1 MFSID
6 SVPPHL
12 NSIRFDL
19 PSVLEE
25 VVQSLAPQAAIK
37 ELELISFIDPPTLV
51 FTRGDPD
58 YLRLLLMNLVGYAI
72 KCADRGN
79 VSIHA
84 KAEGETK
91 SYSSVI
97 FSVTFNPGTAFIN
110 RQPAIQNRLNDPDD
124 FQLAEPEGVD
134 SELFLSQKQLKQIG
148 NQLQVVNS
156 SEKETRITFALRFR
170 SDTLPKTSDLEI
182 DFSGSR
188 VLLVDDNLASQ
199 KALTEMINSLGCRV
213 KIVASG
219 GEVHPALVRGSV
231 TNAPFRIVLLDM
243 EMPGID
249 VASVLQAVHQDELT
263 QNTKM
268 VLMMSISQ
276 RNKLD
281 GISELDRSN
290 YLIKPVRKSELWVV
304 LYSALGSK
312 QNPSREYNH
321 PGGALPPE
329 SEYTQNLKILIV
341 EDDDLNL
348 QMDRIL
354 FSQLGHIVDVTS
366 SGAQALSALEARDYD
381 LVFMDVQMPE
391 MSGLEA
397 TRRIRAL
404 ENSKKNIPIIALS
417 AHSESK
423 YGQLCLEAGMDDYL
437 SKPFE
442 TKRISQII
450 RACADGQYRMRQNPT
465 KTTETIPIPEDA
477 PLLDISRG
485 LPYFSN
491 DTFQYDKFLKEFL
504 EGLPKR
510 LEIMEK
516 ALYMKDWELLGN
528 EAHKLKGISANL
540 GAMQLSTLASQLEA
554 SSSEPTEQEA
564 FTVMRKIA
572 GAISILE
579 DQAPNLR
586 GKEKT
591 S

>member
-6 SVPPHL
+6 SDLPHL
-12 NSIRFDL
+12 NSVRFDL
-19 PSVLEE
+19 PCVLEE
-25 VVQSLAPQAAIK
+25 IVQSLASQAAMK
-37 ELELISFIDPPTLV
+37 ELELSSFIDPPTLV

-58 YLRLLLMNLVGYAI
+58 YLRLLLMNLVSYAI

-79 VSIHA
+79 VSIQA

-97 FSVTFNPGTAFIN
+97 FSVTFNPGIAFTN
-110 RQPAIQNRLNDPDD
+110 RQPAIQNRLQYPDD
-124 FQLAEPEGVD
+124 SQVAEPEGVD
-134 SELFLSQKQLKQIG
+134 YELFLSQKQLKQIG
-148 NQLQVVNS
+148 NQLQVINS
-156 SEKETRITFALRFR
+156 SENETRITFALRFR

-188 VLLVDDNLASQ
+188 VLLVDDDLASQ
-199 KALTEMINSLGCRV
+199 KALTTMINSLGCRV
-213 KIVASG
+213 KVVASG

-231 TNAPFRIVLLDM
+231 TNAPFRVVLLDM
-243 EMPGID
+243 EKPGID

-268 VLMMSISQ
+268 VLLMSISQ

-312 QNPSREYNH
+312 QNSAREYNH

-329 SEYTQNLKILIV
+329 SEYTQKLKILIV

-354 FSQLGHIVDVTS
+354 FSQLGHNVDVAS
-366 SGAQALSALEARDYD
+366 SGAQALAALEARDID

-404 ENSKKNIPIIALS
+404 ENSKKNIPIVALS

-442 TKRISQII
+442 TKRVSQII
-450 RACADGQYRMRQNPT
+450 TACAAGQYRLRRNPT
-465 KTTETIPIPEDA
+465 KTTETIPLPVDA
-477 PLLDISRG
+477 PLLDVSIG

-491 DTFQYDKFLKEFL
+491 DAIQYNKFLKEFM
-504 EGLPKR
+504 EGLPNR
-510 LEIMEK
+510 LANMEK
-516 ALYMKDWELLGN
+516 AINMKDWELLGN

-540 GAMQLSTLASQLEA
+540 GAMQVSNLASQLEA
-554 SSSEPTEQEA
+554 KSSERTEQEA
-564 FTVMRKIA
+564 FTIMREIA
-572 GAISILE
+572 NAISILG
-579 DQAPNLR
+579 DQAKNLR
-586 GKEKT
+586 SIEKT

>member
-1 MFSID
+1 
-6 SVPPHL
+6 
-12 NSIRFDL
+12 
-19 PSVLEE
+19 VLEE
-25 VVQSLAPQAAIK
+25 VVQSLASQAAMK
-37 ELELISFIDPPTLV
+37 ELELISFIDPPALV
-51 FTRGDPD
+51 FTRGDPE
-58 YLRLLLMNLVGYAI
+58 YLRLLLMNLVSYAI

-79 VSIHA
+79 VSIQA

-97 FSVTFNPGTAFIN
+97 FSVTFNPGIAFTN
-110 RQPAIQNRLNDPDD
+110 RQPAIQKRLDDPDD
-124 FQLAEPEGVD
+124 SQVAEPEGVD
-134 SELFLSQKQLKQIG
+134 SELFLSQKLLKQIG
-148 NQLQVVNS
+148 NQLQVINS
-156 SEKETRITFALRFR
+156 SEKETSITFALRFR

-188 VLLVDDNLASQ
+188 VLLVDDDLASQ
-199 KALTEMINSLGCRV
+199 KALTNMINSLGCRV
-213 KIVASG
+213 KAVASG

-231 TNAPFRIVLLDM
+231 TNAPFRVVLLDM
-243 EMPGID
+243 EKPGID
-249 VASVLQAVHQDELT
+249 VAGVLQAVHQDELT

-268 VLMMSISQ
+268 VLLMSISQ

-312 QNPSREYNH
+312 QNSPREHNH

-329 SEYTQNLKILIV
+329 SEYTHKLKILIV

-354 FSQLGHIVDVTS
+354 FSQLGHNVDVAS
-366 SGAQALSALEARDYD
+366 SGAQALATLEARDYD

-397 TRRIRAL
+397 TRRIRTL
-404 ENSKKNIPIIALS
+404 ENSKKNIPIVALS

-442 TKRISQII
+442 TKRVSQII
-450 RACADGQYRMRQNPT
+450 TACAAGQYRLRRNPT
-465 KTTETIPIPEDA
+465 KTPETNSLPAEA
-477 PLLDISRG
+477 PLLDVSLG

-510 LEIMEK
+510 LENMEK
-516 ALYMKDWELLGN
+516 ALNMKDWESLGN

-540 GAMQLSTLASQLEA
+540 GAMQVSNLASQLEA
-554 SSSEPTEQEA
+554 SSSERTEQEA
-564 FTVMRKIA
+564 FTVMREIA
-572 GAISILE
+572 DAISILGN
-579 DQAPNLR
+579 QAPNLR
-586 GKEKT
+586 STEKT

>member
-1 MFSID
+1 M
-6 SVPPHL
+6 
-12 NSIRFDL
+12 
-19 PSVLEE
+19 
-25 VVQSLAPQAAIK
+25 
-37 ELELISFIDPPTLV
+37 
-51 FTRGDPD
+51 
-58 YLRLLLMNLVGYAI
+58 
-72 KCADRGN
+72 
-79 VSIHA
+79 
-84 KAEGETK
+84 
-91 SYSSVI
+91 
-97 FSVTFNPGTAFIN
+97 
-110 RQPAIQNRLNDPDD
+110 
-124 FQLAEPEGVD
+124 
-134 SELFLSQKQLKQIG
+134 FLSQKQLKQIG
-148 NQLQVVNS
+148 NQLQVINS
-156 SEKETRITFALRFR
+156 SENETRITFALRFR

-199 KALTEMINSLGCRV
+199 NALTKMINSLGCRV
-213 KIVASG
+213 KVVASG

-231 TNAPFRIVLLDM
+231 TNAPFRVVLLDM

-268 VLMMSISQ
+268 VLLMSISQ
-276 RNKLD
+276 RNRLD

-304 LYSALGSK
+304 LYSALGSR
-312 QNPSREYNH
+312 QNYAREHNH

-329 SEYTQNLKILIV
+329 SEYTHKLKILIV

-354 FSQLGHIVDVTS
+354 FSQLGHNVDVAS
-366 SGAQALSALEARDYD
+366 SGAQALAVLETRDYD

-404 ENSKKNIPIIALS
+404 DTSKKNIPIIALS

-423 YGQLCLEAGMDDYL
+423 YGQLCLEAGMDGYL

-442 TKRISQII
+442 NKRINQII
-450 RACADGQYRMRQNPT
+450 SACADGQYRTRRNPT
-465 KTTETIPIPEDA
+465 KTPETIPLPAEA
-477 PLLDISRG
+477 PLLDVSMG

-510 LEIMEK
+510 LENMEK
-516 ALYMKDWELLGN
+516 ALNTKDWEILGN

-540 GAMQLSTLASQLEA
+540 GAMQVSNLASQLEA
-554 SSSEPTEQEA
+554 RSSERTEQEA
-564 FTVMRKIA
+564 FTIMREIA
-572 GAISILE
+572 NAISILGA
-579 DQAPNLR
+579 QVPNWHSTQ
-586 GKEKT
+586 KT

>member
-1 MFSID
+1 
-6 SVPPHL
+6 
-12 NSIRFDL
+12 
-19 PSVLEE
+19 VLEE
-25 VVQSLAPQAAIK
+25 IAQSLASQAAMK
-37 ELELISFIDPPTLV
+37 ELELIFSIDPPTLV

-58 YLRLLLMNLVGYAI
+58 YLRLLLMNLVSYAI

-79 VSIHA
+79 VSIQA

-97 FSVTFNPGTAFIN
+97 FSVTFNPGIAFTN
-110 RQPAIQNRLNDPDD
+110 RQPTIQNRLGDPDD
-124 FQLAEPEGVD
+124 SQVAEPDGLD
-134 SELFLSQKQLKQIG
+134 SELFLSQKQLKRIG
-148 NQLQVVNS
+148 NQLQVINS
-156 SEKETRITFALRFR
+156 SENETRITFALRFR

-188 VLLVDDNLASQ
+188 VLLVDDDLASQ
-199 KALTEMINSLGCRV
+199 NAMTKMINSLGCRV
-213 KIVASG
+213 KVVASG

-231 TNAPFRIVLLDM
+231 TNAPFRVVLLDM
-243 EMPGID
+243 EKPGID

-268 VLMMSISQ
+268 VLLMSISQ

-312 QNPSREYNH
+312 QNPAREYNH

-329 SEYTQNLKILIV
+329 SEYIQKLKILIV

-354 FSQLGHIVDVTS
+354 FSQLGHNVDVAS
-366 SGAQALSALEARDYD
+366 SGAQALAVLEARDYD

-423 YGQLCLEAGMDDYL
+423 HGQLCLEAGMDGYL

-442 TKRISQII
+442 TKRINQII
-450 RACADGQYRMRQNPT
+450 RACADGQYRTRRNPT
-465 KTTETIPIPEDA
+465 KTSETIPLQAEA
-477 PLLDISRG
+477 PLLDVSVG

-504 EGLPKR
+504 DGLPKR
-510 LEIMEK
+510 LENMEK
-516 ALYMKDWELLGN
+516 ALNIKDWESLGN

-540 GAMQLSTLASQLEA
+540 GAMQVSNLASQLEA
-554 SSSEPTEQEA
+554 SSRESTEQEA
-564 FTVMRKIA
+564 FTIMRKIA
-572 GAISILE
+572 DAISILG

-586 GKEKT
+586 SIEKT

>member
-6 SVPPHL
+6 SDLPHL

-19 PSVLEE
+19 PCVLEE
-25 VVQSLAPQAAIK
+25 VVQSLASQAALK
-37 ELELISFIDPPTLV
+37 ELELISFIDPPALV
-51 FTRGDPD
+51 FTRGDPE
-58 YLRLLLMNLVGYAI
+58 YLRLLLMNLVSYAI

-79 VSIHA
+79 VSIQA

-97 FSVTFNPGTAFIN
+97 FSVTFNPGIAFTN
-110 RQPAIQNRLNDPDD
+110 RQPAIQKRLDDPDD
-124 FQLAEPEGVD
+124 SQAAEPEGVD
-134 SELFLSQKQLKQIG
+134 SELFLSQKLLKQIG
-148 NQLQVVNS
+148 NQLQVINS
-156 SEKETRITFALRFR
+156 SEKETSITFALRFR

-188 VLLVDDNLASQ
+188 VLLVDDDLASQ
-199 KALTEMINSLGCRV
+199 KALTNMINSLGCRV
-213 KIVASG
+213 KAVASG

-231 TNAPFRIVLLDM
+231 TNAPFRVVLLDM
-243 EMPGID
+243 EKPGID
-249 VASVLQAVHQDELT
+249 VAGVLQAVHQDELT

-268 VLMMSISQ
+268 VLLMSISQ

-312 QNPSREYNH
+312 QNSPREHNH
-321 PGGALPPE
+321 SGGTLPPE
-329 SEYTQNLKILIV
+329 SEYTHKLKILIV

-354 FSQLGHIVDVTS
+354 FSQLGHNVDVAS
-366 SGAQALSALEARDYD
+366 SGAQALATLEARDYD

-397 TRRIRAL
+397 TRRIRTL
-404 ENSKKNIPIIALS
+404 ENSKKNIPIVALS

-442 TKRISQII
+442 TKRVSQII
-450 RACADGQYRMRQNPT
+450 TACAAGQYRLRRNPT
-465 KTTETIPIPEDA
+465 KTPETNSLPVEAPI
-477 PLLDISRG
+477 LDVSIG
-485 LPYFSN
+485 LHFFSN

-510 LEIMEK
+510 LENMEK
-516 ALYMKDWELLGN
+516 ALNMKDWESLGN

-540 GAMQLSTLASQLEA
+540 GAMQVSNLASQLEA
-554 SSSEPTEQEA
+554 SSSERTEQEA
-564 FTVMRKIA
+564 FTVMREIA
-572 GAISILE
+572 DAISILG

-586 GKEKT
+586 SAEKT

>member
-6 SVPPHL
+6 SDPPHL
-12 NSIRFDL
+12 NSVRFDL
-19 PSVLEE
+19 PCVLEE
-25 VVQSLAPQAAIK
+25 IVQSLASQAAMK

-58 YLRLLLMNLVGYAI
+58 YLRLLLMNLVSYAI

-79 VSIHA
+79 ISIQA

-97 FSVTFNPGTAFIN
+97 FSVTFNPGIAFTN
-110 RQPAIQNRLNDPDD
+110 RQPAIQTRLEDPDD
-124 FQLAEPEGVD
+124 SQIAEPEGVD

-148 NQLQVVNS
+148 NQLQVINS
-156 SEKETRITFALRFR
+156 SENETRITFALRFR

-199 KALTEMINSLGCRV
+199 NALTKMINSLGCRV
-213 KIVASG
+213 KVVASG

-231 TNAPFRIVLLDM
+231 TNAPFRVVLLDM

-268 VLMMSISQ
+268 VLLMSISQ
-276 RNKLD
+276 RNRLD

-304 LYSALGSK
+304 LYSALGSR
-312 QNPSREYNH
+312 QNYAREHNH

-329 SEYTQNLKILIV
+329 SEYTHKLKILIV

-354 FSQLGHIVDVTS
+354 FSQLGHNVDVAS
-366 SGAQALSALEARDYD
+366 SGAQALAVLETRDYD

-397 TRRIRAL
+397 TRRIHAL
-404 ENSKKNIPIIALS
+404 DTSKKNIPIIALS

-423 YGQLCLEAGMDDYL
+423 YGQLCLEAGMDGYL

-442 TKRISQII
+442 NKRINQII
-450 RACADGQYRMRQNPT
+450 SACADGQYRTRRNPT
-465 KTTETIPIPEDA
+465 KTPETIPLPAEV
-477 PLLDISRG
+477 PLLDVSMG

-510 LEIMEK
+510 LENMEK
-516 ALYMKDWELLGN
+516 ALNMKDWEILGN

-540 GAMQLSTLASQLEA
+540 GAMQVSNLASQLEA
-554 SSSEPTEQEA
+554 RSSERTEQEA
-564 FTVMRKIA
+564 FTIMRE
-572 GAISILE
+572 SHLRF
-579 DQAPNLR
+579 PN
-586 GKEKT
+586 
-591 S
+591 